1 MFCKIPMFTFGERL
15 IDYLQAYECFLG
27 ALGLESSFMSFAVGR
42 FCPMPEAADLIVLDF
57 WDNLRKLNA
66 KDKYFDA
73 TNDCLILTDLDAG
86 KDRQTQITEFRDL
99 LSQEFQH
106 VWLDALVCIRND
118 WNAIHPDCRLTRAQN
133 DILDNINFHGFWD
146 SLMRRC
152 EVRAAPKGE
161 DYQLYVE
168 ADIKRIRKKGLIV
181 FQGEDAT
188 PNTGL
193 VLVIRNPK
201 GRLGRPYRNLNDSW
215 NNLMT
220 MMLERHAS
228 NANPFMFRR
237 LMLKYML
244 DRSIMTDAND
254 GNGYFAFFAKSV
266 ISKKEWNSFLASLD
280 ENALACI
287 AKNGVTSE
295 TAQSLCSGVPK
306 PQQFFVDGFKPAV
319 VWF

>member
-42 FCPMPEAADLIVLDF
+42 FCPTPEAADLIVLDF

-99 LSQEFQH
+99 LSQEFKH

-168 ADIKRIRKKGLIV
+168 ADIERIRKKGLII
-181 FQGEDAT
+181 F
-188 PNTGL
+188 
-193 VLVIRNPK
+193 
-201 GRLGRPYRNLNDSW
+201 
-215 NNLMT
+215 
-220 MMLERHAS
+220 
-228 NANPFMFRR
+228 
-237 LMLKYML
+237 
-244 DRSIMTDAND
+244 
-254 GNGYFAFFAKSV
+254 
-266 ISKKEWNSFLASLD
+266 
-280 ENALACI
+280 
-287 AKNGVTSE
+287 
-295 TAQSLCSGVPK
+295 
-306 PQQFFVDGFKPAV
+306 
-319 VWF
+319 

>member
-1 MFCKIPMFTFGERL
+1 MAEVTANRGQSPRRKASAISKPSLFRGEL
-15 IDYLQAYECFLG
+15 F
-27 ALGLESSFMSFAVGR
+27 S
-42 FCPMPEAADLIVLDF
+42 
-57 WDNLRKLNA
+57 
-66 KDKYFDA
+66 
-73 TNDCLILTDLDAG
+73 
-86 KDRQTQITEFRDL
+86 EFRDL
-99 LSQEFQH
+99 LSQKFKH
-106 VWLDALVCIRND
+106 VWLDALLCIRND
-118 WNAIHPDCRLTRAQN
+118 WNAIHPDCWLTRAQN

-168 ADIKRIRKKGLIV
+168 ADIERIRKKGLIV